1 MKITATFEDEQDAV
15 QAIQSHYAWNA
26 LIEIREVLRHNRKH
40 DLPFEQVVSKIQ
52 DEVTNAL
59 SRINLD

>member
-1 MKITATFEDEQDAV
+1 MKITATFDSEEDAI

-26 LIEIREVLRHNRKH
+26 LIEIREVLRQNTKH

-59 SRINLD
+59 SRISLD